1 MSPIFARANP
11 QPALAVPAQDVPYN
25 RDSSEDDDSE
35 TESEIEIDGSD
46 PYYDPHHDD

>member
-35 TESEIEIDGSD
+35 TELEMEIDDGD
-46 PYYDPHHDD
+46 PDYDPCHDY